1 MGQSATLPTYEHPTE
16 EKDALQATAPLLTQ
30 SLEDHRLAER
40 VERALR
46 ATGYGALRTVR
57 VSVNARVV
65 ILGGRVSQLLP
76 ETNRAGDGP
85 GCSGSAS
92 DPQRAGRGQTKL
104 RSLEGSGPTHHSLP
118 ELLSSA

>member
-1 MGQSATLPTYEHPTE
+1 MVQSAAPLIRPAREHPNE

-65 ILGGRVSQLLP
+65 ILGGRVSSYYLKQVAQATAL
-76 ETNRAGDGP
+76 AVP
-85 GCSGSAS
+85 GAHQIRNGL
-92 DPQRAGRGQTKL
+92 DVVQ
-104 RSLEGSGPTHHSLP
+104 PT
-118 ELLSSA
+118 